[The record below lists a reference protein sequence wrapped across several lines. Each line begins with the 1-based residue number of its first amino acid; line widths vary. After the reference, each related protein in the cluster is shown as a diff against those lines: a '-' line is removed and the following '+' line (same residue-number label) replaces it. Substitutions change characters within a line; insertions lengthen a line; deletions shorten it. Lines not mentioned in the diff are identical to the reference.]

1 MLSNAQNNLFTVV
14 NSEESA
20 IVSGG
25 GGGTYVDFDL
35 NSYLFV
41 MGAGTVFGNPGL
53 TPYELDT
60 AFKVGLGI
68 ENIDSDKKYD
78 YPGKKSWL

>member
-1 MLSNAQNNLFTVV
+1 MLAIAQTNLFTLV
-14 NSEESA
+14 NLEESA
-20 IVSGG
+20 SVSGG
-25 GGGTYVDFDL
+25 SGTKVDFDL

-41 MGAGTVFGNPGL
+41 IGAGTVFGNPGL

-68 ENIDSDKKYD
+68 ESIGGDKKD
-78 YPGKKSWL
+78 GWL

>member
-14 NSEESA
+14 NSEESS

-41 MGAGTVFGNPGL
+41 LGAGTVFGNPGL
-53 TPYELDT
+53 TSYELDT

-68 ENIDSDKKYD
+68 ESIGGDKKD
-78 YPGKKSWL
+78 YYPAKKSWM